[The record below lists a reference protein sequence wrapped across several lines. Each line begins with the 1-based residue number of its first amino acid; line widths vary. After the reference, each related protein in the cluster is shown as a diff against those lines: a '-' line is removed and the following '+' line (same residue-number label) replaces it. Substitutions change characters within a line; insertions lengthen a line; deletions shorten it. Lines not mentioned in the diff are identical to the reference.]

1 MNTVELRSGVMS
13 DIGVLP
19 LLDTARNLRALDR
32 WKQILGRASV
42 VQHCEPEKML
52 LSMSMSS
59 RKSFLVEQGVVA
71 LGHHLS
77 SGKQVFLTLRAP
89 GQIFG
94 HSRHVLSHSFEL
106 SATALTPCVIRMID
120 TQWLVDQIKR
130 GGEAGLL
137 LLEQHASDLHESS
150 TTLMELSHLDASARL
165 ERFLVQFAC
174 AQEISFTDETAV
186 SLPLADGYL
195 ASLLGISA
203 QQFSAVKR
211 RLAAEGKVR
220 HVRETHTWIL
230 SSGQA

>member
-1 MNTVELRSGVMS
+1 MNAAELQPKGRYDAEGSS
-13 DIGVLP
+13 
-19 LLDTARNLRALDR
+19 LLNRRNISALDR
-32 WKQILGRASV
+32 WRQILGRANV
-42 VQHCEPEKML
+42 VQHCEPEKVL
-52 LSMSMSS
+52 FSMNGSS

-71 LGHHLS
+71 LAHHLS
-77 SGKQVFLTLRAP
+77 NGKQVFLTLRSP

-94 HSRHVLSHSFEL
+94 HSRHVLNHSFDL
-106 SATALTPCVIRMID
+106 SATALTVCAIRMID

-150 TTLMELSHLDASARL
+150 VTLMELSHLDASVRL
-165 ERFLVQFAC
+165 ERFLSQLAC
-174 AQEISFTDETAV
+174 ALGVSSSTETAV

-211 RLAAEGKVR
+211 RLSAEGKVR